1 MTEKDSK
8 EMLDSA
14 ACNAR
19 AVVKQVSAVITQRDD
34 LQPIVLEELHDA
46 LDGAFEALV
55 HLRRVNR

>member
-1 MTEKDSK
+1 MTEEDSK

-14 ACNAR
+14 ALNAR
-19 AVVKQVSAVITQRDD
+19 AAIRQISAVMTQRDD